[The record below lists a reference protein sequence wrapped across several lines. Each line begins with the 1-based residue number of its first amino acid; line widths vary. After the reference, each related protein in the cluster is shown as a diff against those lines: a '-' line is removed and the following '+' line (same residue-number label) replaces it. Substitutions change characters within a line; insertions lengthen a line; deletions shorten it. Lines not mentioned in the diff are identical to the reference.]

1 MNRSKFN
8 KHLGETDRKTRFKLY
23 KSGKNWVRAGLSQIG
38 LLRLLGN
45 NVAEEIDVAEIKT
58 ESQSYY
64 SHFAKG
70 IGALSALAGGAL
82 YTPNDVQAEELPV
95 GYEMTEES

>member
-38 LLRLLGN
+38 LLRLLG
-45 NVAEEIDVAEIKT
+45 IMLQK
-58 ESQSYY
+58 
-64 SHFAKG
+64 K
-70 IGALSALAGGAL
+70 
-82 YTPNDVQAEELPV
+82 
-95 GYEMTEES
+95 